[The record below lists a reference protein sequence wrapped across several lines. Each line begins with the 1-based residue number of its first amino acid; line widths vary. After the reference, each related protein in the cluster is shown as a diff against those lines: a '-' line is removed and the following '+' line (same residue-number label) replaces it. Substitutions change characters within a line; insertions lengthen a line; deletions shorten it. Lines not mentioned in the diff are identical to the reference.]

1 MASRRITMA
10 TFVLIPGGWRG
21 GWWYAPLA
29 TRLRQAGHAAY
40 ALSLSGLEETPAP
53 AAAINLETHIAD
65 VLELLSVE
73 DLSEAILCAHSY
85 GGMVAS
91 GVADRAPERLAAL
104 IYLDAFA
111 PEDGQAWWDLAGDD
125 YRRRAIAGAGQDG
138 LTVMPRDGADPR
150 CRPHP
155 LGTFVQRLRLT
166 RPAPALPRV
175 FVYASGWSATPFTA
189 QYERLR
195 ADAAWTVHA
204 IACDHDLIHHA
215 PDETFQVLIDV
226 AHGFTRS

>member
-1 MASRRITMA
+1 MA

-29 TRLRQAGHAAY
+29 ERLKQAGHAVH

-53 AAAINLETHIAD
+53 GAGINLETHIAD

-73 DLSEAILCAHSY
+73 DLSEVILCAHSY
-85 GGMVAS
+85 GGMVAT

-111 PEDGQAWWDLAGDD
+111 PEHGQAWWDLAGDD
-125 YRRRAIAGAGQDG
+125 YRRLVIAQAAHDG
-138 LTVMPRDGADPR
+138 LTVMPRDGVDPR

-155 LGTFVQRLRLT
+155 LGTFVQSLRLT
-166 RPAPALPRV
+166 RPAPELFRV

-195 ADAAWTVHA
+195 DDPAWQVHVFDCA
-204 IACDHDLIHHA
+204 HDVVRHA
-215 PDETFQVLIDV
+215 PDETFEVL
-226 AHGFTRS
+226 AQTARKLAAG

>member
-1 MASRRITMA
+1 MA

-29 TRLRQAGHAAY
+29 ERLRQAGHAAY
-40 ALSLSGLEETPAP
+40 AITLSGLEETPAP
-53 AAAINLETHIAD
+53 AAAINLETHIAN

-73 DLSEAILCAHSY
+73 DLSEVILCAHSY

-111 PEDGQAWWDLAGDD
+111 PEHDQTWWDLAGDA
-125 YRRRAIAGAGQDG
+125 YRRLAIAQAGHDG
-138 LTVMPRDGADPR
+138 LTVLPRDGVDPR

-155 LGTFVQRLRLT
+155 LGTFVQRLHLT
-166 RPAPALPRV
+166 RPAPELRRV
-175 FVYASGWSATPFTA
+175 FVYATGWSATPFTA

-195 ADAAWTVHA
+195 ADPAWTVRT
-204 IACDHDLIHHA
+204 IACAHDVIQHA
-215 PDETFQVLIDV
+215 PDEIFEMLIEV
-226 AHGFTRS
+226 ARDLIPL

>member
-1 MASRRITMA
+1 MA

-29 TRLRQAGHAAY
+29 ARLCQAGHAAH
-40 ALSLSGLEETPAP
+40 AITLSGLEETPAP
-53 AAAINLETHIAD
+53 GAHINLETHIAD
-65 VLELLSVE
+65 VLELLAVK
-73 DLSEAILCAHSY
+73 DLSGVILCAHSY

-111 PEDGQAWWDLAGDD
+111 SDDGQAWWDLAGDD
-125 YRRRAIAGAGQDG
+125 YRRLVIAQAGHDG
-138 LTVMPRDGADPR
+138 LTVLPRDGVDPR

-166 RPAPALPRV
+166 RPHPELPRV
-175 FVYASGWSATPFTA
+175 FVYATGWSATPFTA

-195 ADAAWTVHA
+195 SDPAWTVRTV
-204 IACDHDLIHHA
+204 ACAHDVVNLA
-215 PDETFQVLIDV
+215 PDETFEVLIET
-226 AHGFTRS
+226 ARQIASA

>member
-1 MASRRITMA
+1 MA

-29 TRLRQAGHAAY
+29 ERLRQAGHAAY
-40 ALSLSGLEETPAP
+40 AVTLSGLEETPAP
-53 AAAINLETHIAD
+53 AAPINLETHIAD

-73 DLSEAILCAHSY
+73 DLSEVILCAHSY

-111 PEDGQAWWDLAGDD
+111 PDHGQAWWDLAGDD
-125 YRRRAIAGAGQDG
+125 YRRLAIAQAGHDG
-138 LTVMPRDGADPR
+138 LTVLPRDGVDPR

-155 LGTFVQRLRLT
+155 LGSFVQRLHLT
-166 RPAPALPRV
+166 RPHPELPRV
-175 FVYASGWSATPFTA
+175 FVYATGWSATPFTA

-195 ADAAWTVHA
+195 ADPAWTVHT
-204 IACDHDLIHHA
+204 IASAHDVVNLA
-215 PDETFQVLIDV
+215 PDETLEVLIETARAV
-226 AHGFTRS
+226 ASA

>member
-1 MASRRITMA
+1 MA

-29 TRLRQAGHAAY
+29 ERLRQAGHAAY
-40 ALSLSGLEETPAP
+40 AVTLSGLDDTPAP
-53 AAAINLETHIAD
+53 AAPINLETHIAD

-73 DLSEAILCAHSY
+73 DLSEVILCAHSY

-111 PEDGQAWWDLAGDD
+111 PEHGQAWWDLAGDD
-125 YRRRAIAGAGQDG
+125 YRRLAIAQAGHDG
-138 LTVMPRDGADPR
+138 LTVMPRDGVDPR

-166 RPAPALPRV
+166 RPAAALPRV
-175 FVYASGWSATPFTA
+175 FLYATGWSATPFTA

-195 ADAAWTVHA
+195 TDSAWTVHT
-204 IACDHDLIHHA
+204 IACGHDLVHHA
-215 PDETFQVLIDV
+215 PDETFQVLIETARKV
-226 AHGFTRS
+226 ASA

>member
-1 MASRRITMA
+1 MA

-29 TRLRQAGHAAY
+29 ARLKQAGHEAY
-40 ALSLSGLEETPAP
+40 ALTLSGLEETPAP
-53 AAAINLETHIAD
+53 TAPVNLETHIAD

-73 DLSEAILCAHSY
+73 DLSEVILCAHSY
-85 GGMVAS
+85 GGMVAT

-111 PEDGQAWWDLAGDD
+111 PEHGQAWWDLAGDG
-125 YRRRAIAGAGQDG
+125 YRKLVIEGARHDG
-138 LTVMPRDGADPR
+138 LTVMPRDGVDPR

-155 LGTFVQRLRLT
+155 LGTFVQSLRLT
-166 RPAPALPRV
+166 RPPPELHRV
-175 FVYASGWSATPFTA
+175 FVYATGWSATPFAA

-195 ADAAWTVHA
+195 QDPAWTTHA
-204 IACDHDLIHHA
+204 IPSAHDLVQHA
-215 PDETFQVLIDV
+215 PDETFEILVNTAL
-226 AHGFTRS
+226 ASSSA

>member
-1 MASRRITMA
+1 MA

-29 TRLRQAGHAAY
+29 ERLRQAGHAAY
-40 ALSLSGLEETPAP
+40 AITLSGLEETPAP

-73 DLSEAILCAHSY
+73 DLSEVILCAHSY

-111 PEDGQAWWDLAGDD
+111 PEHDQTWWDLAGDA
-125 YRRRAIAGAGQDG
+125 YRRLVIAQAGHDG
-138 LTVMPRDGADPR
+138 LTVLPRDGVDPR

-155 LGTFVQRLRLT
+155 LGSFVQRLRLT
-166 RPAPALPRV
+166 RPLPELPRV
-175 FVYASGWSATPFTA
+175 FVYATGWSATPFTE

-195 ADAAWTVHA
+195 ADANWTVRTL
-204 IACDHDLIHHA
+204 ACPHDLVQHA
-215 PDETFQVLIDV
+215 PDETFQVLADV
-226 AHGFTRS
+226 ARDLIPL